1 MKENFLKKLN
11 YLINIGINNVVH
23 GIKSVSKVF
32 TVVLTDRIN
41 TKRT

>member
-23 GIKSVSKVF
+23 GIRSISKVL
-32 TVVLTDRIN
+32 TVALTDRIY